1 MWWCMLV
8 LSACPH
14 AQASSIRQLAN
25 QLHQVGVVANSDEP
39 VPDLRDE
46 FRLALQDCR
55 NHAACVNDELLDVR
69 QSVDHALQ
77 EYTKEKSR
85 CKSRERRG
93 NFCPWVDDMHNTYLQ
108 LDREF
113 NYAMVTVLWDSQKAA
128 LSESNKAL
136 SESNKALY
144 IYKLAFCVC
153 VSLVAMYAVHSLSAR
168 VRASTSNPTP
178 IVHNRVHN
186 RVQGK
191 SLVPYWQRLCDEC
204 GGKGCE
210 HCSHYQ

>member
-14 AQASSIRQLAN
+14 AQASSIRELAN

-77 EYTKEKSR
+77 EYTKEKSH

-113 NYAMVTVLWDSQKAA
+113 NYAMVTVLWDSQKA
-128 LSESNKAL
+128 LSESNKSL
-136 SESNKALY
+136 SN
-144 IYKLAFCVC
+144 YKNAFFVC
-153 VSLVAMYAVHSLSAR
+153 VSLVAMYAAHSLSAR
-168 VRASTSNPTP
+168 VRASTCNPTP
-178 IVHNRVHN
+178 RVQN
-186 RVQGK
+186 RVQNKPINFYVQNPNICSVCRGEGC
-191 SLVPYWQRLCDEC
+191 PLC
-204 GGKGCE
+204 
-210 HCSHYQ
+210 Y

>member
-1 MWWCMLV
+1 MSLWILLV

-14 AQASSIRQLAN
+14 AQASSIRELAN

-46 FRLALQDCR
+46 FRLALQDCLS
-55 NHAACVNDELLDVR
+55 HAVCVNDELLDVR

-85 CKSRERRG
+85 CKSRERRR

-113 NYAMVTVLWDSQKAA
+113 NHAMVTVVWGSQ
-128 LSESNKAL
+128 KAL
-136 SESNKALY
+136 SESNKSLSN
-144 IYKLAFCVC
+144 YKNAFFVC
-153 VSLVAMYAVHSLSAR
+153 VSLVAMYAAHSLSAR
-168 VRASTSNPTP
+168 VRASTCNPTP
-178 IVHNRVHN
+178 
-186 RVQGK
+186 RVQARVQDK
-191 SLVPYWQRLCDEC
+191 PLNFYWQKEGGCPAC

-210 HCSHYQ
+210 HCGYQ